1 MGAAGYRGVA
11 GKVLG
16 KQMLRSW
23 LFLGALLPGP
33 LLILR
38 ASACSLPFLFQMSD
52 HRVTC

>member
-16 KQMLRSW
+16 KQMLGSW

-38 ASACSLPFLFQMSD
+38 ASVLVHSHFCF
-52 HRVTC
+52 R